1 MSSYHHVH
9 RYRYVDTHC
18 HVDLFKNPG
27 ATLRAAA
34 AQSVLVVAMTN
45 APSVFAATAQ
55 ICREHDNAIPALG
68 LHPELAHERSSE
80 LALFDTHIDSASIL
94 GEIGLD
100 RIRTSPQATAQ
111 RNVFRK
117 VLSMATGR
125 GKVLSIHS
133 RGASD
138 EVVELLGSSYVG
150 SVILHWYT
158 GTLKTASMAM
168 KAGYFFSFNRLMI
181 RSASGRT
188 LLARVPR
195 GLILTETDAPFAH
208 LQGES
213 NQPHDVPMLITEIAG
228 ILDVQPEAMQ
238 QQVHANFCRALF
250 GRE

>member
-1 MSSYHHVH
+1 MSSYHLVQ

-18 HVDLFKNPG
+18 HLDLFKDPG
-27 ATLRAAA
+27 AALRAAA

-80 LALFDTHIDSASIL
+80 LALLGTHIDAASIL

-100 RIRTSPQATAQ
+100 RIRTSSQATAQ
-111 RNVFRK
+111 RDVFRK
-117 VLSMATGR
+117 VLSMASGR

-138 EVVELLGSSYVG
+138 EVVELLERSYVG

-158 GTLKTASMAM
+158 GALKTASKAM
-168 KAGYFFSFNRLMI
+168 TAGYFFSLNRQMI

-195 GLILTETDAPFAH
+195 ELILTETDAPFAR

-213 NQPHDVPMLITEIAG
+213 NQPQDVPKLVTELAEV
-228 ILDVQPEAMQ
+228 LNVQPEVMR